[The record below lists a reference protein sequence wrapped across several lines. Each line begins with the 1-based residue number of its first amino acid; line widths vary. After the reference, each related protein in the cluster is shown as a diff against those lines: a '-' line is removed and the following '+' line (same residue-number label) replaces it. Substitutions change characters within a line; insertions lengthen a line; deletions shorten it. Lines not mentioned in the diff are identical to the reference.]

1 MILTLD
7 ARLYGLKHAGIGR
20 YVKNLTDRLMVHP
33 HIKHLN
39 LIVSEPADPSL
50 QPSSKTTLIPT
61 ATRHYSLKEQVHM
74 LRLFNKINSDLIHI
88 PHFNVP
94 LLLQKPFIV
103 TIHDILWHHT
113 RGHHVTTLPAPL
125 YYAKYLGY
133 RSVMSHAVKKSQTI
147 ITPSEFVKNQVT
159 RQFGLNLSPKITVT
173 PEGVD
178 YPKTIPSPKP
188 PKPYLLYIG
197 SLYPHKNVEILLKA
211 LRLPS
216 TQSLS
221 LKVISSRSVFTG
233 RFKKQVGALGLQ
245 SRVEFL
251 GFVKDSQVQKLYH
264 VATALVAPSLSEGF
278 GLTGIEAMAH
288 GCPVIAARA
297 GSLPE
302 VYKDSALFF
311 DPNNENQLAA
321 HVSTLVQDSSLRLH
335 MINQGRAHAA
345 QFSWDTMTDQ
355 TIAVYQSALK
365 ARSKA

>member
-33 HIKHLN
+33 GIKQLN
-39 LIVSEPADPSL
+39 LIVSNPADPSL
-50 QPSSKTTLIPT
+50 KPSTKTTLIPVT
-61 ATRHYSLKEQVHM
+61 TRHYSLKEQVHM
-74 LRLFNKINSDLIHI
+74 LRLLNQTNADMIHI

-133 RSVMSHAVKKSQTI
+133 RCVMSHAVKKSQTI
-147 ITPSEFVKNQVT
+147 ITPSHFVKNQII
-159 RQFGLNLSPKITVT
+159 RQFGHNHISKIIVT

-178 YPKTIPSPKP
+178 SPQSIPPPKP
-188 PKPYLLYIG
+188 PKPYILYIG
-197 SLYPHKNVEILLKA
+197 SLYPHKNVEIILKA
-211 LRLPS
+211 LRLPP
-216 TQSLS
+216 TQSLT
-221 LKVISSRSVFTG
+221 LKVISSRSVFTE
-233 RFKKQVGALGLQ
+233 RFKKQVNSSGLQ

-251 GFVKDSQVQKLYH
+251 GFVPDQAVHELYH
-264 VATALVAPSLSEGF
+264 SAAALVTPSLSEGF
-278 GLTGIEAMAH
+278 GLTGLEAMAH

-302 VYKDSALFF
+302 VYRDSALFF
-311 DPNNENQLAA
+311 DPHNQNQLADYL
-321 HVSTLVQDSSLRLH
+321 VSLISDPSLRLKL
-335 MINQGRAHAA
+335 INQGRAHASH
-345 QFSWDTMTDQ
+345 FSWDTLTDQ
-355 TIAVYQSALK
+355 TVKAYQSVLIGK
-365 ARSKA
+365 QKL